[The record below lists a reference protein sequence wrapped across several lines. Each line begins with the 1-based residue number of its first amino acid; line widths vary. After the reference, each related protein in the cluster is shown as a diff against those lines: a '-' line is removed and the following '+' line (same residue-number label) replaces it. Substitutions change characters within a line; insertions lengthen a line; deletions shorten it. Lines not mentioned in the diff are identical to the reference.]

1 MLAFISGF
9 FTGVFLASA
18 GFIYL
23 LRATVKRVLTEASG
37 KQEV

>member
-1 MLAFISGF
+1 MLEFISGF

-23 LRATVKRVLTEASG
+23 VRRLVKRVLIGTG
-37 KQEV
+37 KEEG